1 MPYDYGACDL
11 VGNPDDLG
19 PSYVLYQPPPGGY
32 FCAHNIDVMGT
43 KIKSEILSLDII
55 VNGNKARKEMLDLK
69 ETIESG
75 KKKADELN
83 TALKGEKK
91 GSDKYKAI
99 KKDLDETNASV
110 TAAEKKFASLEK
122 QIPLT
127 GKTIAELRR
136 DISIT
141 RDALAKAVPGTEN
154 WKQLNAQLQEQ
165 RTRLRQLT
173 TQAEATD
180 RSMCGLVKTVRDYSL
195 AIQGTVAVLSKGY
208 QYVEQA
214 SEAYEE
220 YDEAVSDAM
229 KTTNLAKEEVIS
241 ISDELA
247 KMDTR
252 TAQNDLLGLV
262 RVGGKLG
269 ISGRE
274 DLLGFARAADQ
285 INVALG
291 EDLGDNVEEV
301 LGSVGKLV
309 DIFQLKEEFG
319 MEQAMLKIG
328 SAINSLGMA
337 STANEGYIVNFSS
350 QLAGIAPNVNIA
362 TSDILGMAAVMDK
375 YNQRA
380 ETASTVIQQVIQ
392 KMYSDTET
400 FARIAGKSL
409 GEFND
414 MLSVDTNAAFLS
426 VLEGMNRYQGGLAEI
441 ANNLDDMNLR
451 GSRASGIL
459 GTLVANLDEVKRQQ
473 EIAAQSFEEGSSV
486 TVEALTKN
494 TNAAA
499 LEEKALKARTAE
511 TVKLGKE
518 LQPLKIAAI
527 DSSTALLKLVGLLIE
542 YRAALA
548 ALVVGLTLAAKWENL
563 YNGFIKL
570 KIAYQTAAT
579 ATIRE
584 GIIAAKSATA
594 ATNLLSAAKHLL
606 CGNIK
611 VATVHMRAFNAAL
624 KANPIGVAITIV
636 TALATAFFALKN
648 RTKEQKE
655 AQEQLT
661 VAQKQLTEAQKRTNE
676 SMAKAK
682 TKIDEETRALDELKT
697 ALKNTKQDSKERAGL
712 IKEINERYG
721 EYLPNLISEKDSL
734 NDIFEALES
743 VNDEYERKI
752 YLEAMDQDL
761 TSITEDVLTR
771 TKTAIDELVKIWNSN
786 GLEMSAET
794 LAALTDAVTEYK
806 AALESGTDATSA
818 YNKVM
823 EIVGTAGSQKAAAVR
838 QAGRESAERS
848 YQAHISAAE
857 KYDTGVYYGSAD
869 DIYRAAD
876 VEEFANKAAAD
887 MRTAGEA
894 AMNAYQEGLQG
905 SIDDRNFIQA
915 LYTSL
920 IPNTPVTGGTSG
932 GNGGEDK
939 DWSLAKDEDHQKAVL
954 DLKQKYL
961 NKEIKTKEELD
972 KKILEQEIA
981 TLKKRIA
988 LNVDTGEDLINLKND
1003 LADKE
1008 MQLQE
1013 SATRKKD
1020 LWSLAKDEDHQK
1032 AVFDLKQKYLDKEIE
1047 TKEELDKKILEQEI
1061 ATLKKRI
1068 ALNVDTGEDLV
1079 KLQNELADK
1088 QQRFQGQSSKNVLQI
1103 INKALDEEE
1112 QTYLRARANKEDAQ
1126 AAELRA
1132 FTGSAKEIRQMRR
1145 RHAKELAEIDLEHLK
1160 QLGEQLRKLLRNDVN
1175 AFMDLDLAGKVLSDA
1190 EYNALRQ
1197 KLQEVIKLMNQA
1209 AAGKP
1214 VGGGQ
1219 QPADDGSSGDEVHNL
1234 KTGMGGEL
1242 FGVSQEQ
1249 WNQFFQNLE
1258 QGKFG
1263 AEGLGIAMQ
1272 AIGSMAQKGMEI
1284 AYMAIDRV
1292 NAKEKADLKQY
1303 EKNNETK
1310 KKSLEN
1316 RLNSGLITEAQY
1328 NAEVEQLDKEYD
1340 DFAEELALKQA
1351 KREKAMNLTQ
1361 AIINTALGVTT
1372 TLAQWG
1378 VPWGLIPAGIMAAMG
1393 AAEIALIAS
1402 TPVTTGAEEGGA
1414 IFTQRSQDGKVFKA
1428 RLSPDSRGF
1437 VSSPTVLVGEN
1448 GTEYVI
1454 PDEGV
1459 NNPTLR
1465 PFLYTLET
1473 ARRNGTLRSIDFSS
1487 VYPAPI
1493 QGRAGGGAI
1502 GSDSMPSYAPYG
1514 AATITTDPQLVALL
1528 TEILNKLD
1536 NPVPAIVQ
1544 MLGDK
1549 GLIKQLEK
1557 YYKNKKNGNING

>member
-1 MPYDYGACDL
+1 
-11 VGNPDDLG
+11 
-19 PSYVLYQPPPGGY
+19 
-32 FCAHNIDVMGT
+32 MG
-43 KIKSEILSLDII
+43 KIKSEILNLDVV

-69 ETIESG
+69 ETIEKETAGIRRMNEALSKMAKAG
-75 KKKADELN
+75 QYGSTRYRMLKK
-83 TALKGEKK
+83 T
-91 GSDKYKAI
+91 
-99 KKDLDETNASV
+99 LDDTS
-110 TAAEKKFASLEK
+110 ASLEANK
-122 QIPLT
+122 KRFKELEKAIPLT
-127 GKTIAELRR
+127 EMTFAELRKE
-136 DISIT
+136 ISIT
-141 RDALAKAVPGTEN
+141 RKQLDNAVPGTEN
-154 WKQLNAQLQEQ
+154 WKMLNQRLQEARTRMAQLQ
-165 RTRLRQLT
+165 
-173 TQAEATD
+173 TQSRATD
-180 RSMCGLVKTVRDYSL
+180 KTMCGIVKTVRDYSL
-195 AIQGTVAVLSKGY
+195 ALQGTISVLSKGY

-214 SEAYEE
+214 SDAYED

-274 DLLGFARAADQ
+274 DLIGFARAADQ

-414 MLSVDTNAAFLS
+414 MLAVDTNAAFLS

-473 EIAAQSFEEGSSV
+473 EIAAQSFEDGSSV

-548 ALVVGLTLAAKWENL
+548 TLVIGLTIAVKWKTTYAKITATLTALRKADTIAIKEGIVAAK
-563 YNGFIKL
+563 
-570 KIAYQTAAT
+570 AAT
-579 ATIRE
+579 A
-584 GIIAAKSATA
+584 AS
-594 ATNLLSAAKHLL
+594 NLLSAAKYALV
-606 CGNIK
+606 GNLK
-611 VATVHMRAFNAAL
+611 LATVHMRAFNAAL
-624 KANPIGVAITIV
+624 KANPIGVVITIV
-636 TALATAFFALKN
+636 TALATAFFALRK

-655 AQEQLT
+655 AQE
-661 VAQKQLTEAQKRTNE
+661 QLTEAQKRTNE

-682 TKIDEETRALDELKT
+682 TKIDEETRALDKLKT
-697 ALKNTKQDSKERAGL
+697 ALKNTKQGSKERAGL
-712 IKEINERYG
+712 IKEINEKYG

-734 NDIFEALES
+734 NDIFEALKN
-743 VNDEYERKI
+743 VNDEFERKI

-761 TSITEDVLTR
+761 TSITEDVLAK
-771 TKTAIDELVKIWNSN
+771 TKTTIDELVKIWNSN

-806 AALESGTDATSA
+806 AALESGADATAA

-823 EIVGTAGSQKAAAVR
+823 GIVNSAGSQKASAVR

-848 YQAHISAAE
+848 YQTHLKTSE
-857 KYDTGVYYGSAD
+857 EYDLEPTWQSAD
-869 DIYRAAD
+869 EIYEVAD
-876 VEEFANKAAAD
+876 VEAFANRAAAD
-887 MRTAGEA
+887 MRAAGEE
-894 AMNAYQEGLQG
+894 AMNAYREGLQG

-920 IPNTPVTGGTSG
+920 IPNTPITGGTSV
-932 GNGGEDK
+932 GNGGGGGGGNDGDDK
-939 DWSLAKDEDHQKAVL
+939 KSWSLSSDEAHQKALL
-954 DLKQKYL
+954 DLKTKYL
-961 NKEIKTKEELD
+961 NKEIKTKEDYDKQVLELEI
-972 KKILEQEIA
+972 KTLE
-981 TLKKRIA
+981 TRIA
-988 LNVDTGEDLINLKND
+988 LNVDSAEDLLDLQND
-1003 LADKE
+1003 LADKRIR
-1008 MQLQE
+1008 LQE
-1013 SATRKKD
+1013 LSTKKETTTATT
-1020 LWSLAKDEDHQK
+1020 AQK
-1032 AVFDLKQKYLDKEIE
+1032 TRLQLIEAHLK
-1047 TKEELDKKILEQEI
+1047 KEEEEYLAARYRKEEI
-1061 ATLKKRI
+1061 QR
-1068 ALNVDTGEDLV
+1068 G
-1079 KLQNELADK
+1079 ELAS
-1088 QQRFQGQSSKNVLQI
+1088 FN
-1103 INKALDEEE
+1103 
-1112 QTYLRARANKEDAQ
+1112 
-1126 AAELRA
+1126 
-1132 FTGSAKEIRQMRR
+1132 GSAKELRQMRR
-1145 RHAKELAEIDLEHLK
+1145 RHAQELAQIDLEHLQK
-1160 QLGEQLRKLLRNDVN
+1160 TSELLQQLVNNDIK
-1175 AFMDLDLAGKVLSDA
+1175 AFKELDLGTQILSDA
-1190 EYNALRQ
+1190 EYVALQ
-1197 KLQEVIKLMNQA
+1197 KKLKEIIRLMNQA
-1209 AAGKP
+1209 AQGKP
-1214 VGGGQ
+1214 TGGQ
-1219 QPADDGSSGDEVHNL
+1219 GSGATPEATEVHSL
-1234 KTGMGGEL
+1234 KTGMGGGDL
-1242 FGVSQEQ
+1242 FGVSQDQ

-1263 AEGLGIAMQ
+1263 AEGLGTAMQ
-1272 AIGSMAQKGMEI
+1272 AIGGIAQKAMDI

-1303 EKNNETK
+1303 EKDNEKK
-1310 KKSLEN
+1310 KKSLEK
-1316 RLNSGLITEAQY
+1316 RLNAGLISEAQY
-1328 NAEVEQLDKEYD
+1328 NEEVEAMDKEYD
-1340 DFAEELALKQA
+1340 AFAEEMAIKQA
-1351 KREKAMNLTQ
+1351 EREKAMNLTQ
-1361 AIINTALGVTT
+1361 AIINTALGVTM

-1402 TPVTTGAEEGGA
+1402 TPITTGAEEGGE
-1414 IFTQRSQDGKVFKA
+1414 IFTKRAQDGKTFKA

-1437 VSSPTVLVGEN
+1437 ISSPTVIVGEN

-1473 ARRNGTLRSIDFSS
+1473 ARRNGTLRNIDFSS
-1487 VYPAPI
+1487 MYPAPMA
-1493 QGRAGGGAI
+1493 GRAAGGYVSSPSALPA
-1502 GSDSMPSYAPYG
+1502 GSAGMISVQ
-1514 AATITTDPQLVALL
+1514 DPQLMAILR
-1528 TEILNKLD
+1528 EINEKLD
-1536 NPVPAIVQ
+1536 NPVPAIVS
-1544 MLGDK
+1544 MLGPK
-1549 GLIKQLEK
+1549 GFIEQLKK
-1557 YYKNKKNGNING
+1557 YNQNQRNSKLNG

>member
-1 MPYDYGACDL
+1 
-11 VGNPDDLG
+11 
-19 PSYVLYQPPPGGY
+19 
-32 FCAHNIDVMGT
+32 
-43 KIKSEILSLDII
+43 
-55 VNGNKARKEMLDLK
+55 MLDLK
-69 ETIESG
+69 ETIEKETAGIRRMNEALSKMAKAGQSG
-75 KKKADELN
+75 STRYRMLKK
-83 TALKGEKK
+83 T
-91 GSDKYKAI
+91 
-99 KKDLDETNASV
+99 LDDTS
-110 TAAEKKFASLEK
+110 ASLEANK
-122 QIPLT
+122 KRFKELEKAIPLT
-127 GKTIAELRR
+127 EMTFAELRKE
-136 DISIT
+136 ISIT
-141 RDALAKAVPGTEN
+141 RKQLDNAVPGTEN
-154 WKQLNAQLQEQ
+154 WKMLNQRLQEARTRMAQLQ
-165 RTRLRQLT
+165 
-173 TQAEATD
+173 TQSRATD
-180 RSMCGLVKTVRDYSL
+180 KTMCGIVKTVRDYSL
-195 AIQGTVAVLSKGY
+195 ALQGTIAALSKGY

-214 SEAYEE
+214 SDAYED

-274 DLLGFARAADQ
+274 DLIGFARAADQ

-414 MLSVDTNAAFLS
+414 MLAVDTNAAFLS

-473 EIAAQSFEEGSSV
+473 EIAAQSFEDGSSV

-494 TNAAA
+494 TTAAA

-527 DSSTALLKLVGLLIE
+527 NSSTALLKLVGLLIE

-548 ALVVGLTLAAKWENL
+548 TLVVGLTIAVKWKTTYAKITATLTALRKADTIAIKEGIVAAK
-563 YNGFIKL
+563 
-570 KIAYQTAAT
+570 AAT
-579 ATIRE
+579 A
-584 GIIAAKSATA
+584 AS
-594 ATNLLSAAKHLL
+594 NLLSAAKYALV
-606 CGNIK
+606 GNLK
-611 VATVHMRAFNAAL
+611 LATVHMRAFNAAL

-636 TALATAFFALKN
+636 TALATAFFALRK

-655 AQEQLT
+655 AQE
-661 VAQKQLTEAQKRTNE
+661 QLTEAQKRTNE

-682 TKIDEETRALDELKT
+682 TKIDEETRALDKLKT
-697 ALKNTKQDSKERAGL
+697 ALKNTKEGSKERAGL

-721 EYLPNLISEKDSL
+721 EYLPNLVSEKDSL
-734 NDIFEALES
+734 NDIFEALKS
-743 VNDEYERKI
+743 VNDEFERKT

-761 TSITEDVLTR
+761 TSITEDVLAK
-771 TKTAIDELVKIWNSN
+771 TKTTIDELVKIWNSN

-806 AALESGTDATSA
+806 AALESGADATAA

-823 EIVGTAGSQKAAAVR
+823 GIVGTAGSQKAAAVR
-838 QAGRESAERS
+838 QAGREAAERS

-857 KYDTGVYYGSAD
+857 EYDTGIYYNSAD

-876 VEEFANKAAAD
+876 VEGFANRAATD
-887 MRTAGEA
+887 MRAAGEA

-920 IPNTPVTGGTSG
+920 IPNTPITGDTSG
-932 GNGGEDK
+932 GNGGDGDDK
-939 DWSLAKDEDHQKAVL
+939 KSWSLSSDEAHQKALL
-954 DLKQKYL
+954 DLKTKYL
-961 NKEIKTKEELD
+961 NGEIATKEEFD
-972 KKILEQEIA
+972 KKVLKLEIA
-981 TLKKRIA
+981 TLNARIA
-988 LNVDTGEDLINLKND
+988 LNKDSEEDLLDMKND

-1008 MQLQE
+1008 IRLREM
-1013 SATRKKD
+1013 AAKKD
-1020 LWSLAKDEDHQK
+1020 AKKTASAET
-1032 AVFDLKQKYLDKEIE
+1032 AKQK
-1047 TKEELDKKILEQEI
+1047 T
-1061 ATLKKRI
+1061 T
-1068 ALNVDTGEDLV
+1068 
-1079 KLQNELADK
+1079 
-1088 QQRFQGQSSKNVLQI
+1088 LQI
-1103 INKALDEEE
+1103 IQAALDEEE
-1112 QTYLRARANKEDAQ
+1112 QTYQRARYMKQDQQ
-1126 AAELRA
+1126 AAELRD
-1132 FTGSAKEIRQMRR
+1132 FTGSAKGLRQMRR
-1145 RHAKELAEIDLEHLK
+1145 RHAQELAKIDLKHLTKLQK
-1160 QLGEQLRKLLRNDVN
+1160 QLQKILDNDVN
-1175 AFMDLDLAGKVLSDA
+1175 AFKDLNLAGEILSDA
-1190 EYNALRQ
+1190 EHNALKKR
-1197 KLQEVIKLMNQA
+1197 LNEIIRLMNQA

-1214 VGGGQ
+1214 VGEGQ
-1219 QPADDGSSGDEVHNL
+1219 QPAAGGSSGGEVHDL
-1234 KTGMGGEL
+1234 KTGMGGGDL
-1242 FGVSQEQ
+1242 FGVSQDQ

-1263 AEGLGIAMQ
+1263 AEGLGTAIQ
-1272 AIGSMAQKGMEI
+1272 AIGGMAQKAMDI

-1303 EKNNETK
+1303 EKDNEKK
-1310 KKSLEN
+1310 KKSLEK
-1316 RLNSGLITEAQY
+1316 RLNAGLISEAQY
-1328 NAEVEQLDKEYD
+1328 NEEVEAMDKEYEA
-1340 DFAEELALKQA
+1340 FAEELAVKQA

-1361 AIINTALGVTT
+1361 AIINTALGVTM

-1402 TPVTTGAEEGGA
+1402 TPITTGAEEGGE
-1414 IFTQRSQDGKVFKA
+1414 IFTKRAQDGKTFKA

-1437 VSSPTVLVGEN
+1437 ISSPTVIVGEN

-1473 ARRNGTLRSIDFSS
+1473 ARRNGTLRNIDFSS
-1487 VYPAPI
+1487 MYPAPMA
-1493 QGRAGGGAI
+1493 GRAAGGYVSSPSALPA
-1502 GSDSMPSYAPYG
+1502 GSAGMISVQ
-1514 AATITTDPQLVALL
+1514 DPQLMAILR
-1528 TEILNKLD
+1528 EINEKLD
-1536 NPVPAIVQ
+1536 NPVPAIVS
-1544 MLGDK
+1544 MLGPK
-1549 GLIKQLEK
+1549 GFIEQLKK
-1557 YYKNKKNGNING
+1557 YNQNQRNSKLNG

>member
-1 MPYDYGACDL
+1 
-11 VGNPDDLG
+11 
-19 PSYVLYQPPPGGY
+19 
-32 FCAHNIDVMGT
+32 MG
-43 KIKSEILSLDII
+43 KIKSEILNLDII

-69 ETIESG
+69 ETIEAG

-83 TALKGEKK
+83 AALKGEKK
-91 GSDKYKAI
+91 GSDKYKEI
-99 KKDLDETNASV
+99 KKALDETNASV
-110 TAAEKKFASLEK
+110 TAAEKKFAELEK

-154 WKQLNAQLQEQ
+154 WKRLNAQLQEQ

-195 AIQGTVAVLSKGY
+195 ALQGTIAALSKGY
-208 QYVEQA
+208 QYIEQA

-229 KTTNLAKEEVIS
+229 KTTNLTKEEIIS

-309 DIFQLKEEFG
+309 DIFQLKEDYG

-414 MLSVDTNAAFLS
+414 MLAVDTNAAFLS

-473 EIAAQSFEEGSSV
+473 EIAAQSFEDGSSV

-527 DSSTALLKLVGLLIE
+527 NSSTALLKLVGLLIE

-548 ALVVGLTLAAKWENL
+548 TLVAGLTIAVKWKTTYAKITATLTALRKADTIAIKEGIVAAK
-563 YNGFIKL
+563 
-570 KIAYQTAAT
+570 AAT
-579 ATIRE
+579 A
-584 GIIAAKSATA
+584 AS
-594 ATNLLSAAKHLL
+594 NLLSAAKYALV
-606 CGNIK
+606 GNLK
-611 VATVHMRAFNAAL
+611 LATVHMRAFNAAL

-636 TALATAFFALKN
+636 TALATAFFALRK

-661 VAQKQLTEAQKRTNE
+661 EAQKRTNE
-676 SMAKAK
+676 SMTKAK
-682 TKIDEETRALDELKT
+682 TKIDEETRALDKLKT
-697 ALKNTKQDSKERAGL
+697 ALKNTKQGSKERAGL

-721 EYLPNLISEKDSL
+721 EYLPNLVSEKDSL
-734 NDIFEALES
+734 NDIFEALKS
-743 VNDEYERKI
+743 VNDEFERKI

-761 TSITEDVLTR
+761 TSITEDVLAK
-771 TKTAIDELVKIWNSN
+771 TKTTIDELVKIWNNN

-806 AALESGTDATSA
+806 AALESGADATAA

-823 EIVGTAGSQKAAAVR
+823 GIVNTAGSQKAAAIR
-838 QAGRESAERS
+838 QAGREAAERN
-848 YQAHISAAE
+848 YQAQG
-857 KYDTGVYYGSAD
+857 KVDYDVPGYDPDDYSGANATWQSAD
-869 DIYRAAD
+869 DIYRAANF
-876 VEEFANKAAAD
+876 EGFANKAATD

-920 IPNTPVTGGTSG
+920 IPNTPITGGTSG
-932 GNGGEDK
+932 GNGGGDK
-939 DWSLAKDEDHQKAVL
+939 DWSLSKDEEHQKAVL
-954 DLKQKYL
+954 DLKKKFL
-961 NKEIKTKEELD
+961 SKEIKTKEELD
-972 KKILEQEIA
+972 KKILEQEIT

-988 LNVDTGEDLINLKND
+988 LNVDTGEDMIKLQNE

-1008 MQLQE
+1008 MQLLE
-1013 SATRKKD
+1013 STSKKKD
-1020 LWSLAKDEDHQK
+1020 SWSLSKDEEHQK
-1032 AVFDLKQKYLDKEIE
+1032 AVLDLKKKFLSKEIK

-1061 ATLKKRI
+1061 TTLKKRI
-1068 ALNVDTGEDLV
+1068 ALNVDTEEDMI
-1079 KLQNELADK
+1079 KLQNELADR
-1088 QQRFQGQSSKNVLQI
+1088 QQRLQSQSSKNVLQI

-1132 FTGSAKEIRQMRR
+1132 FTGSAKKLRQMKR

-1160 QLGEQLRKLLRNDVN
+1160 EVEAQLRKLLSNDIN
-1175 AFMDLDLAGKVLSDA
+1175 AFKDINIAGEILSDA

-1197 KLQEVIKLMNQA
+1197 RLQEIIKLMNQA

-1219 QPADDGSSGDEVHNL
+1219 QPASGGSSAASSGGDVHSL
-1234 KTGMGGEL
+1234 KTGMGGGDL
-1242 FGVSQEQ
+1242 FGVSQDQ

-1263 AEGLGIAMQ
+1263 AEGLGTAMQ
-1272 AIGSMAQKGMEI
+1272 AIGGMAQKAMDI

-1303 EKNNETK
+1303 EKDNEEK
-1310 KKSLEN
+1310 KKSLEK
-1316 RLNSGLITEAQY
+1316 RLNAGLISEAQY
-1328 NAEVEQLDKEYD
+1328 NEEVEAMDKEYEA
-1340 DFAEELALKQA
+1340 FAEELAVKQA

-1361 AIINTALGVTT
+1361 AIINTALGVTM

-1402 TPVTTGAEEGGA
+1402 TPITTGAEEGGE
-1414 IFTQRSQDGKVFKA
+1414 IFTKRKQDGKTFKA

-1437 VSSPTVLVGEN
+1437 ISSPTVLVGEN

-1473 ARRNGTLRSIDFSS
+1473 ARRNGTLRNIDFSS
-1487 VYPAPI
+1487 VYPAPMP
-1493 QGRAGGGAI
+1493 GRAGGGPI
-1502 GSDSMPSYAPYG
+1502 GSDPLPGYAPSGSISY
-1514 AATITTDPQLVALL
+1514 TTDPQLVALL
-1528 TEILNKLD
+1528 TEIRNKLD
-1536 NPVPAIVQ
+1536 DPVPAIVS
-1544 MLGDK
+1544 MLGPK
-1549 GLIKQLEK
+1549 GFIEQMKRYEQNQ
-1557 YYKNKKNGNING
+1557 KNKKLNG

>member
-1 MPYDYGACDL
+1 
-11 VGNPDDLG
+11 
-19 PSYVLYQPPPGGY
+19 
-32 FCAHNIDVMGT
+32 MG
-43 KIKSEILSLDII
+43 KIKSEILNLDVV

-69 ETIESG
+69 ETIEKETAGIRRMNEALSKMAKAG
-75 KKKADELN
+75 QYGSTRYRMLKK
-83 TALKGEKK
+83 T
-91 GSDKYKAI
+91 
-99 KKDLDETNASV
+99 LDDTS
-110 TAAEKKFASLEK
+110 ASLEANK
-122 QIPLT
+122 KRFKELEKAIPLT
-127 GKTIAELRR
+127 EMTFAELRKE
-136 DISIT
+136 ISIT
-141 RDALAKAVPGTEN
+141 RKQLDNAVPGTEN
-154 WKQLNAQLQEQ
+154 WKMLNQRLQEARTRMAQLQ
-165 RTRLRQLT
+165 
-173 TQAEATD
+173 TQSRATD
-180 RSMCGLVKTVRDYSL
+180 KTMCGIVKTVRDYSL
-195 AIQGTVAVLSKGY
+195 ALQGTISVLSKGY

-214 SEAYEE
+214 SDAYED

-274 DLLGFARAADQ
+274 DLIGFARAADQ

-414 MLSVDTNAAFLS
+414 MLAVDTNAAFLS

-473 EIAAQSFEEGSSV
+473 EIAAQSFEDGSSV

-494 TNAAA
+494 TTAAA

-548 ALVVGLTLAAKWENL
+548 TLVVGLTIAVKWKTTYTKITATLTALRKADTIAIKEGIVAAK
-563 YNGFIKL
+563 
-570 KIAYQTAAT
+570 AAT
-579 ATIRE
+579 A
-584 GIIAAKSATA
+584 AS
-594 ATNLLSAAKHLL
+594 NLLSAAKYALV
-606 CGNIK
+606 GNLK
-611 VATVHMRAFNAAL
+611 LATVHMRAFNAAL
-624 KANPIGVAITIV
+624 KANPISVVITIV
-636 TALATAFFALKN
+636 TALATAFFALRK

-655 AQEQLT
+655 AQE
-661 VAQKQLTEAQKRTNE
+661 QLTEAQKRTNE

-682 TKIDEETRALDELKT
+682 TKIDEETRALDKLKT
-697 ALKNTKQDSKERAGL
+697 ALKNTKEGSKERAGL

-721 EYLPNLISEKDSL
+721 EYLPNLVSEKDSL
-734 NDIFEALES
+734 NDIFEALKS
-743 VNDEYERKI
+743 VNDEFERKI

-761 TSITEDVLTR
+761 TSITEDVLAK
-771 TKTAIDELVKIWNSN
+771 TKTTIDELVKIWNSN

-806 AALESGTDATSA
+806 AALESGADATAA

-823 EIVGTAGSQKAAAVR
+823 GIVGTAGSQKAAAVR
-838 QAGRESAERS
+838 QTGRETAERS
-848 YQAHISAAE
+848 YQTHLKTSE
-857 KYDTGVYYGSAD
+857 EYGLDPTWQSAD
-869 DIYRAAD
+869 EIYEASD
-876 VEEFANKAAAD
+876 VEDFANKAATD
-887 MRTAGEA
+887 MRAAGEE
-894 AMNAYQEGLQG
+894 AMNAYKEGLQG

-920 IPNTPVTGGTSG
+920 IPNTPITGGTSG
-932 GNGGEDK
+932 GNGGGGGGGNDGDDK
-939 DWSLAKDEDHQKAVL
+939 QSWSLSSDEAHQKALL
-954 DLKQKYL
+954 DLKTKYL
-961 NKEIKTKEELD
+961 NKEIATKEDYDKQVLELEI
-972 KKILEQEIA
+972 KTLE
-981 TLKKRIA
+981 TRIA
-988 LNVDTGEDLINLKND
+988 LNVDSAEDLLDLQND
-1003 LADKE
+1003 LADKRIR
-1008 MQLQE
+1008 LQE
-1013 SATRKKD
+1013 LSTKKETTTATT
-1020 LWSLAKDEDHQK
+1020 AQK
-1032 AVFDLKQKYLDKEIE
+1032 TRLQLIEAHLK
-1047 TKEELDKKILEQEI
+1047 KEEEEYLAARYRKEEI
-1061 ATLKKRI
+1061 QR
-1068 ALNVDTGEDLV
+1068 G
-1079 KLQNELADK
+1079 ELAS
-1088 QQRFQGQSSKNVLQI
+1088 FN
-1103 INKALDEEE
+1103 
-1112 QTYLRARANKEDAQ
+1112 
-1126 AAELRA
+1126 
-1132 FTGSAKEIRQMRR
+1132 GSAKELRQMRR
-1145 RHAKELAEIDLEHLK
+1145 GHAQELAQIDLEHLQK
-1160 QLGEQLRKLLRNDVN
+1160 TSALLQQLVNNDIK
-1175 AFMDLDLAGKVLSDA
+1175 AFKDLDLGTQILSDA
-1190 EYNALRQ
+1190 EYVALQ
-1197 KLQEVIKLMNQA
+1197 KKLKEIIKLMNQA
-1209 AAGKP
+1209 AQGKP
-1214 VGGGQ
+1214 TGGQ
-1219 QPADDGSSGDEVHNL
+1219 GSGATPEATEVHSL
-1234 KTGMGGEL
+1234 KTGMGGGDL
-1242 FGVSQEQ
+1242 FGVSQDQ

-1263 AEGLGIAMQ
+1263 AEGLGTAMQ
-1272 AIGSMAQKGMEI
+1272 AIGGMAQKAMDI

-1303 EKNNETK
+1303 EKDNEKK
-1310 KKSLEN
+1310 KKSLEK
-1316 RLNSGLITEAQY
+1316 RLNAGLISEAQY
-1328 NAEVEQLDKEYD
+1328 NEEVEAMDKEYD
-1340 DFAEELALKQA
+1340 AFAEEMAIKQA
-1351 KREKAMNLTQ
+1351 EREKAMNLTQ
-1361 AIINTALGVTT
+1361 AIINTALGVTM

-1402 TPVTTGAEEGGA
+1402 TPITTGAEEGGE
-1414 IFTQRSQDGKVFKA
+1414 IFTKRAQDGKTFKA

-1437 VSSPTVLVGEN
+1437 ISSPTVIVGEN

-1487 VYPAPI
+1487 VYPAPMP
-1493 QGRAGGGAI
+1493 GRAGGGPI
-1502 GSDSMPSYAPYG
+1502 GSYPMSGNTPSGSTSY
-1514 AATITTDPQLVALL
+1514 TTDPQLVALL
-1528 TEILNKLD
+1528 IDIRNKLD
-1536 NPVPAIVQ
+1536 DPVPAIVT
-1544 MLGDK
+1544 MLGPK
-1549 GLIKQLEK
+1549 GFIEQMKK
-1557 YYKNKKNGNING
+1557 YEQNQKNKKLNG

>member
-1 MPYDYGACDL
+1 
-11 VGNPDDLG
+11 
-19 PSYVLYQPPPGGY
+19 
-32 FCAHNIDVMGT
+32 MG
-43 KIKSEILSLDII
+43 KIKSEILNLDVV

-69 ETIESG
+69 ETIEKETAGIRRMNEALSKMAKAG
-75 KKKADELN
+75 QYGSTRYMMLKK
-83 TALKGEKK
+83 T
-91 GSDKYKAI
+91 
-99 KKDLDETNASV
+99 LDDTS
-110 TAAEKKFASLEK
+110 ASLEANK
-122 QIPLT
+122 KRFKELEKAIPLT
-127 GKTIAELRR
+127 EMTFAELRKE
-136 DISIT
+136 ISIT
-141 RDALAKAVPGTEN
+141 RKQLDNAVPGTEN
-154 WKQLNAQLQEQ
+154 WKMLNQRLQEARTRMAQLQ
-165 RTRLRQLT
+165 
-173 TQAEATD
+173 TQSRATD
-180 RSMCGLVKTVRDYSL
+180 KTMCGIVKTVRDYSL
-195 AIQGTVAVLSKGY
+195 ALQGTIAVLSKGY

-214 SEAYEE
+214 SDAYED

-274 DLLGFARAADQ
+274 DLIGFARAADQ

-414 MLSVDTNAAFLS
+414 MLAVDTNAAFLS

-473 EIAAQSFEEGSSV
+473 EIAAQSFEDGSSV

-494 TNAAA
+494 TTAAA

-548 ALVVGLTLAAKWENL
+548 TLVIGLTIAVKWKTTYAKITATLTALRKADTIAIKEGIVAAK
-563 YNGFIKL
+563 
-570 KIAYQTAAT
+570 AAT
-579 ATIRE
+579 A
-584 GIIAAKSATA
+584 AS
-594 ATNLLSAAKHLL
+594 NLLSAAKYALV
-606 CGNIK
+606 GNLK
-611 VATVHMRAFNAAL
+611 MATVHMRAFNAAL
-624 KANPIGVAITIV
+624 KANPIGVVITIV
-636 TALATAFFALKN
+636 TALATAFFALRK

-655 AQEQLT
+655 AQE
-661 VAQKQLTEAQKRTNE
+661 QLTEAQKRTNE

-682 TKIDEETRALDELKT
+682 TKIDEETRALDKLKT
-697 ALKNTKQDSKERAGL
+697 ALKNTKEGSKERAGL
-712 IKEINERYG
+712 IKEINEKYG

-734 NDIFEALES
+734 NDIFEALKN
-743 VNDEYERKI
+743 VNDEFERKI

-761 TSITEDVLTR
+761 TSITEDVLAK
-771 TKTAIDELVKIWNSN
+771 TKTTIDELVKIWNSN

-806 AALESGTDATSA
+806 AALESGADATAA

-823 EIVGTAGSQKAAAVR
+823 GIVNSAGSQKASAVR

-848 YQAHISAAE
+848 YQTHLKTSE
-857 KYDTGVYYGSAD
+857 EHDLEPTWQSAD
-869 DIYRAAD
+869 EIYEAAD
-876 VEEFANKAAAD
+876 VEDFANKAATD
-887 MRTAGEA
+887 MRAAGEE
-894 AMNAYQEGLQG
+894 AMNAYKEGLQG

-920 IPNTPVTGGTSG
+920 IPNTPITGGTSG
-932 GNGGEDK
+932 GNGGGGGGGNDGDDQK
-939 DWSLAKDEDHQKAVL
+939 SWSLSSDEAHQKALL
-954 DLKQKYL
+954 DLKTKYL
-961 NKEIKTKEELD
+961 NKEIKTKEDYDKQVLELEI
-972 KKILEQEIA
+972 KTLE
-981 TLKKRIA
+981 TRIA
-988 LNVDTGEDLINLKND
+988 LNVDSAEDLLDLQND
-1003 LADKE
+1003 LADKRIR
-1008 MQLQE
+1008 LQE
-1013 SATRKKD
+1013 LSTKKETTTATT
-1020 LWSLAKDEDHQK
+1020 AQK
-1032 AVFDLKQKYLDKEIE
+1032 
-1047 TKEELDKKILEQEI
+1047 T
-1061 ATLKKRI
+1061 R
-1068 ALNVDTGEDLV
+1068 
-1079 KLQNELADK
+1079 
-1088 QQRFQGQSSKNVLQI
+1088 LQI
-1103 INKALDEEE
+1103 IEAHLKKEEDEYLAARYRKEE
-1112 QTYLRARANKEDAQ
+1112 IQRG
-1126 AAELRA
+1126 ELA
-1132 FTGSAKEIRQMRR
+1132 SFNGSAKELRQMRR
-1145 RHAKELAEIDLEHLK
+1145 RHAQELAQIDLEHLQK
-1160 QLGEQLRKLLRNDVN
+1160 TSVLLQQLVNNDIK
-1175 AFMDLDLAGKVLSDA
+1175 AFKELDLGTQILSDA
-1190 EYNALRQ
+1190 EYVALQ
-1197 KLQEVIKLMNQA
+1197 KKLKEIIRLMNQA
-1209 AAGKP
+1209 AQGKP
-1214 VGGGQ
+1214 TGGQ
-1219 QPADDGSSGDEVHNL
+1219 GSGATPEATEVHSL
-1234 KTGMGGEL
+1234 TTGMGGGDL
-1242 FGVSQEQ
+1242 FGVSQDQ

-1263 AEGLGIAMQ
+1263 AEGLGTAMQ
-1272 AIGSMAQKGMEI
+1272 AIGGMAQKAMDI

-1303 EKNNETK
+1303 EKDNEKK
-1310 KKSLEN
+1310 KKSLEK
-1316 RLNSGLITEAQY
+1316 RLNAGLISEAQY
-1328 NAEVEQLDKEYD
+1328 NEEVEAMDKEYD
-1340 DFAEELALKQA
+1340 AFAEEMAIKQA
-1351 KREKAMNLTQ
+1351 EREKAMNLTQ
-1361 AIINTALGVTT
+1361 AIINTALGVTM

-1402 TPVTTGAEEGGA
+1402 TPITTGAEEGGE
-1414 IFTQRSQDGKVFKA
+1414 IFTKRKQDGKTFKA

-1437 VSSPTVLVGEN
+1437 ISSPTVLVGEN

-1473 ARRNGTLRSIDFSS
+1473 ARRNGTLRNIDFSA
-1487 VYPAPI
+1487 VYPAPMP
-1493 QGRAGGGAI
+1493 GRAGGGPI
-1502 GSDSMPSYAPYG
+1502 GSDPLPGYAPSGSISY
-1514 AATITTDPQLVALL
+1514 TTDPQLVALL
-1528 TEILNKLD
+1528 IEIRNKLD
-1536 NPVPAIVQ
+1536 DPVPAIVS
-1544 MLGDK
+1544 MLGPK
-1549 GLIKQLEK
+1549 GFIEQIKK
-1557 YYKNKKNGNING
+1557 YEQNQKNKKLNG

>member
-1 MPYDYGACDL
+1 
-11 VGNPDDLG
+11 
-19 PSYVLYQPPPGGY
+19 
-32 FCAHNIDVMGT
+32 MG
-43 KIKSEILSLDII
+43 KIKSEILNLDVV

-69 ETIESG
+69 ETIEKETAGIRRMNEALSKMAKAG
-75 KKKADELN
+75 QYGSTRYRMLKK
-83 TALKGEKK
+83 T
-91 GSDKYKAI
+91 
-99 KKDLDETNASV
+99 LDDTS
-110 TAAEKKFASLEK
+110 ASLEANK
-122 QIPLT
+122 KRFKELEKAIPLT
-127 GKTIAELRR
+127 EMTFAELRKE
-136 DISIT
+136 ISIT
-141 RDALAKAVPGTEN
+141 RKQLDNAVPGTEN
-154 WKQLNAQLQEQ
+154 WKMLNQRLQEARTRMAQLQ
-165 RTRLRQLT
+165 
-173 TQAEATD
+173 TQSRATD
-180 RSMCGLVKTVRDYSL
+180 KTMCGIVKTVRDYSL
-195 AIQGTVAVLSKGY
+195 ALQGTIAVLSKGY

-214 SEAYEE
+214 SDAYED

-274 DLLGFARAADQ
+274 DLIGFARAADQ

-414 MLSVDTNAAFLS
+414 MLAVDTNAAFLS

-473 EIAAQSFEEGSSV
+473 EIAAQSFEDGSSV

-494 TNAAA
+494 TTAAA

-548 ALVVGLTLAAKWENL
+548 TLVIGLTIAVKWKTTYAKITATLTALRKADTIAIKEGIVAAK
-563 YNGFIKL
+563 
-570 KIAYQTAAT
+570 AAT
-579 ATIRE
+579 A
-584 GIIAAKSATA
+584 AS
-594 ATNLLSAAKHLL
+594 NLLSAAKYALV
-606 CGNIK
+606 GNLK
-611 VATVHMRAFNAAL
+611 MATVHMRAFNAAL
-624 KANPIGVAITIV
+624 KANPIGVVITIV
-636 TALATAFFALKN
+636 TALATAFFALRK

-655 AQEQLT
+655 AQE
-661 VAQKQLTEAQKRTNE
+661 QLTEAQKRTNE

-682 TKIDEETRALDELKT
+682 TKIDEETRALDKLKT
-697 ALKNTKQDSKERAGL
+697 ALKNTKEGSKERAGL
-712 IKEINERYG
+712 IKEINEKYG

-734 NDIFEALES
+734 NDIFEALKN
-743 VNDEYERKI
+743 VNDEFERKI

-761 TSITEDVLTR
+761 TSITEDVLAK
-771 TKTAIDELVKIWNSN
+771 TKTTIDELVKIWNSN

-806 AALESGTDATSA
+806 AALESGADATAA

-823 EIVGTAGSQKAAAVR
+823 GIVNSAGSQKASAVR

-848 YQAHISAAE
+848 YQTHLKTSE
-857 KYDTGVYYGSAD
+857 EHDLEPTWQSAD
-869 DIYRAAD
+869 EIYEAAD
-876 VEEFANKAAAD
+876 VEDFANKAATD
-887 MRTAGEA
+887 MRAAGEE
-894 AMNAYQEGLQG
+894 AMNAYKEGLQG

-920 IPNTPVTGGTSG
+920 IPNTPITGGTSG
-932 GNGGEDK
+932 GNGGGGGGGNDGDDQK
-939 DWSLAKDEDHQKAVL
+939 SWSLSSDEAHQKALL
-954 DLKQKYL
+954 DLKTKYL
-961 NKEIKTKEELD
+961 NKEIKTKEDYDKQVLELEI
-972 KKILEQEIA
+972 KTLE
-981 TLKKRIA
+981 TRIA
-988 LNVDTGEDLINLKND
+988 LNVDSAEDLLDLQND
-1003 LADKE
+1003 LADKRIR
-1008 MQLQE
+1008 LQE
-1013 SATRKKD
+1013 LSTKKETTTATT
-1020 LWSLAKDEDHQK
+1020 AQK
-1032 AVFDLKQKYLDKEIE
+1032 
-1047 TKEELDKKILEQEI
+1047 T
-1061 ATLKKRI
+1061 R
-1068 ALNVDTGEDLV
+1068 
-1079 KLQNELADK
+1079 
-1088 QQRFQGQSSKNVLQI
+1088 LQI
-1103 INKALDEEE
+1103 IEAHLKKEEDEYLAARYRKEE
-1112 QTYLRARANKEDAQ
+1112 IQRG
-1126 AAELRA
+1126 ELA
-1132 FTGSAKEIRQMRR
+1132 SFNGSAKELRQMRR
-1145 RHAKELAEIDLEHLK
+1145 RHAQELAQIDLEHLQK
-1160 QLGEQLRKLLRNDVN
+1160 TSVLLQQLVNNDIK
-1175 AFMDLDLAGKVLSDA
+1175 AFKELDLGTQILSDA
-1190 EYNALRQ
+1190 EYVALQ
-1197 KLQEVIKLMNQA
+1197 KKLKEIIRLMNQA
-1209 AAGKP
+1209 AQGKP
-1214 VGGGQ
+1214 TGGQ
-1219 QPADDGSSGDEVHNL
+1219 GSGATPEATEVHSL
-1234 KTGMGGEL
+1234 TTGMGGGDL
-1242 FGVSQEQ
+1242 FGVSQDQ

-1263 AEGLGIAMQ
+1263 AEGLGTAMQ
-1272 AIGSMAQKGMEI
+1272 AIGGMAQKAMDI

-1303 EKNNETK
+1303 EKDNEKK
-1310 KKSLEN
+1310 KKSLEK
-1316 RLNSGLITEAQY
+1316 RLNAGLISEAQY
-1328 NAEVEQLDKEYD
+1328 NEEVEAMDKEYD
-1340 DFAEELALKQA
+1340 AFAEEMAIKQA
-1351 KREKAMNLTQ
+1351 EREKAMNLTQ
-1361 AIINTALGVTT
+1361 AIINTALGVTM

-1402 TPVTTGAEEGGA
+1402 TPITTGAEEGGE
-1414 IFTQRSQDGKVFKA
+1414 IFTKRKQDGKTFKA

-1437 VSSPTVLVGEN
+1437 ISSPTVLVGEN

-1473 ARRNGTLRSIDFSS
+1473 ARRNGTLRNIDFSA
-1487 VYPAPI
+1487 VYPAPMP
-1493 QGRAGGGAI
+1493 GRAGGGPI
-1502 GSDSMPSYAPYG
+1502 GSDPLPGYAPSGSISY
-1514 AATITTDPQLVALL
+1514 TTDPQLVALL
-1528 TEILNKLD
+1528 IEIRNKLD
-1536 NPVPAIVQ
+1536 DPVPAIVS
-1544 MLGDK
+1544 MLGPK
-1549 GLIKQLEK
+1549 GFIEQIKK
-1557 YYKNKKNGNING
+1557 YEQNQKNKKLNG

>member
-1 MPYDYGACDL
+1 
-11 VGNPDDLG
+11 
-19 PSYVLYQPPPGGY
+19 
-32 FCAHNIDVMGT
+32 
-43 KIKSEILSLDII
+43 
-55 VNGNKARKEMLDLK
+55 MLDLK
-69 ETIESG
+69 ETIEKETAGIRRMNEALSKMAKAG
-75 KKKADELN
+75 QYGSTRYRMLKK
-83 TALKGEKK
+83 T
-91 GSDKYKAI
+91 
-99 KKDLDETNASV
+99 LDDTS
-110 TAAEKKFASLEK
+110 ASLEANK
-122 QIPLT
+122 KRFKELEKAIPLT
-127 GKTIAELRR
+127 EMTFAELRKE
-136 DISIT
+136 ISIT
-141 RDALAKAVPGTEN
+141 RKQLDNAVPGTEN
-154 WKQLNAQLQEQ
+154 WKMLNQRLQEARTRMAQLQ
-165 RTRLRQLT
+165 
-173 TQAEATD
+173 TQSRATD
-180 RSMCGLVKTVRDYSL
+180 KTMCGIVKTVRDYSL
-195 AIQGTVAVLSKGY
+195 ALQGTISVLSKGY

-214 SEAYEE
+214 SDAYED

-274 DLLGFARAADQ
+274 DLIGFARAADQ

-319 MEQAMLKIG
+319 MEQAMLKTG

-414 MLSVDTNAAFLS
+414 MLAVDTNAAFLS

-473 EIAAQSFEEGSSV
+473 EIAAQSFEDGSSV

-494 TNAAA
+494 TTAAA

-527 DSSTALLKLVGLLIE
+527 NSSTALLKLVGLLIE

-548 ALVVGLTLAAKWENL
+548 TLVVGLTIAVKWKTTYAKITATLTALRKADTIAIKEGIVAAK
-563 YNGFIKL
+563 
-570 KIAYQTAAT
+570 AAT
-579 ATIRE
+579 A
-584 GIIAAKSATA
+584 AS
-594 ATNLLSAAKHLL
+594 NLLSAAKYALV
-606 CGNIK
+606 GNLK
-611 VATVHMRAFNAAL
+611 LATVHMRAFNAAL
-624 KANPIGVAITIV
+624 KANPISVVITIV
-636 TALATAFFALKN
+636 TALATAFFALRK

-655 AQEQLT
+655 AQE
-661 VAQKQLTEAQKRTNE
+661 QLTEAQKRTNE

-682 TKIDEETRALDELKT
+682 TKIDEETRALDKLKT
-697 ALKNTKQDSKERAGL
+697 ALKNTKEGSKERAGL

-721 EYLPNLISEKDSL
+721 EYLPNLVSEKDSL
-734 NDIFEALES
+734 NDIFEALKS
-743 VNDEYERKI
+743 VNDEFERKI

-761 TSITEDVLTR
+761 TSITEDVLAK
-771 TKTAIDELVKIWNSN
+771 TKTTIDELVKIWNSN

-806 AALESGTDATSA
+806 AALESGADATAA

-823 EIVGTAGSQKAAAVR
+823 GIVGTAGSQKAAAVR
-838 QAGRESAERS
+838 QTGRETAERS
-848 YQAHISAAE
+848 YQTHLKTSE
-857 KYDTGVYYGSAD
+857 EYGLDPTWQSAD
-869 DIYRAAD
+869 EIYEASD
-876 VEEFANKAAAD
+876 VEDFANKAATD
-887 MRTAGEA
+887 MRAAGEE
-894 AMNAYQEGLQG
+894 AMNAYKEGLQG

-920 IPNTPVTGGTSG
+920 IPNTPITGGTSG
-932 GNGGEDK
+932 GNGGGGGGGNDGDDK
-939 DWSLAKDEDHQKAVL
+939 QSWSLSSDEAHQKALL
-954 DLKQKYL
+954 DLKTKYL
-961 NKEIKTKEELD
+961 NKEIATKEDYD
-972 KKILEQEIA
+972 KKVLELEIK
-981 TLKKRIA
+981 TLETRIA
-988 LNVDTGEDLINLKND
+988 LNVDSAEDLLDLQND
-1003 LADKE
+1003 LADKRIR
-1008 MQLQE
+1008 LQE
-1013 SATRKKD
+1013 LSTKKETTTATT
-1020 LWSLAKDEDHQK
+1020 AQK
-1032 AVFDLKQKYLDKEIE
+1032 TRLQLIEAHLK
-1047 TKEELDKKILEQEI
+1047 KEEEEYLAARYRKEEI
-1061 ATLKKRI
+1061 QR
-1068 ALNVDTGEDLV
+1068 G
-1079 KLQNELADK
+1079 ELAS
-1088 QQRFQGQSSKNVLQI
+1088 FN
-1103 INKALDEEE
+1103 
-1112 QTYLRARANKEDAQ
+1112 
-1126 AAELRA
+1126 
-1132 FTGSAKEIRQMRR
+1132 GSAKELRQMRR
-1145 RHAKELAEIDLEHLK
+1145 RHAQELAQIDLEHLQK
-1160 QLGEQLRKLLRNDVN
+1160 TSALLQQLVNNDIK
-1175 AFMDLDLAGKVLSDA
+1175 AFKELDLGTRILSDA
-1190 EYNALRQ
+1190 EYVALQ
-1197 KLQEVIKLMNQA
+1197 KKLKEIIRLMNQA
-1209 AAGKP
+1209 AQGKP
-1214 VGGGQ
+1214 TGGQ
-1219 QPADDGSSGDEVHNL
+1219 GSGATPEATEVHSL
-1234 KTGMGGEL
+1234 KTGMGGGDL
-1242 FGVSQEQ
+1242 FGVSQDQ

-1263 AEGLGIAMQ
+1263 AEGLGTAMQ
-1272 AIGSMAQKGMEI
+1272 AIGGMAQKAMDI

-1303 EKNNETK
+1303 EKDNEKK
-1310 KKSLEN
+1310 KKSLEK
-1316 RLNSGLITEAQY
+1316 RLNAGLISEAQY
-1328 NAEVEQLDKEYD
+1328 NEEVEAMDKEYD
-1340 DFAEELALKQA
+1340 AFAEEMAIKQA
-1351 KREKAMNLTQ
+1351 EREKAMNLTQ
-1361 AIINTALGVTT
+1361 AIINTALGVTM

-1402 TPVTTGAEEGGA
+1402 TPITTGAEEGGE
-1414 IFTQRSQDGKVFKA
+1414 IFTKRAQDGKTFKA

-1437 VSSPTVLVGEN
+1437 ISSPTVIVGEN

-1473 ARRNGTLRSIDFSS
+1473 ARRNGTLRNIDFSS
-1487 VYPAPI
+1487 MYPAPMA
-1493 QGRAGGGAI
+1493 GRAAGGYVSSPSALPA
-1502 GSDSMPSYAPYG
+1502 GSAGMISVQ
-1514 AATITTDPQLVALL
+1514 DPQLMAILR
-1528 TEILNKLD
+1528 EINEKLD
-1536 NPVPAIVQ
+1536 NPVPAIVS
-1544 MLGDK
+1544 MLGPK
-1549 GLIKQLEK
+1549 GFIEQLKK
-1557 YYKNKKNGNING
+1557 YNQNQRNSKLNG

>member
-1 MPYDYGACDL
+1 
-11 VGNPDDLG
+11 
-19 PSYVLYQPPPGGY
+19 
-32 FCAHNIDVMGT
+32 MG
-43 KIKSEILSLDII
+43 KIKSEILNLDVV

-69 ETIESG
+69 ETIEKETAGIRRMNEALSKMAKAG
-75 KKKADELN
+75 QYGSTRYRMLKK
-83 TALKGEKK
+83 T
-91 GSDKYKAI
+91 
-99 KKDLDETNASV
+99 LDDTS
-110 TAAEKKFASLEK
+110 ASLEANK
-122 QIPLT
+122 KRLKELEKAIPLT
-127 GKTIAELRR
+127 EMTFAELRKE
-136 DISIT
+136 ISIT
-141 RDALAKAVPGTEN
+141 RKQLDNAVPGTEN
-154 WKQLNAQLQEQ
+154 WKMLNQRLQEARTRMAQLQ
-165 RTRLRQLT
+165 
-173 TQAEATD
+173 TQSRATD
-180 RSMCGLVKTVRDYSL
+180 KTMCGIVKTVRDYSL
-195 AIQGTVAVLSKGY
+195 ALQGTIAVLSKGY

-214 SEAYEE
+214 SDAYED

-274 DLLGFARAADQ
+274 DLIGFARAADQ

-414 MLSVDTNAAFLS
+414 MLAVDTNAAFLS

-473 EIAAQSFEEGSSV
+473 EIAAQSFEDGSSV

-494 TNAAA
+494 STAAA

-548 ALVVGLTLAAKWENL
+548 TLVIGLTIAVKWKTTYAKITATLTALRKADTIAIKEGIVAAK
-563 YNGFIKL
+563 
-570 KIAYQTAAT
+570 AAT
-579 ATIRE
+579 A
-584 GIIAAKSATA
+584 AS
-594 ATNLLSAAKHLL
+594 NLLSAAKYALV
-606 CGNIK
+606 GNLK
-611 VATVHMRAFNAAL
+611 MATVHMRAFNAAL

-636 TALATAFFALKN
+636 TALATAFFALRK

-655 AQEQLT
+655 AQE
-661 VAQKQLTEAQKRTNE
+661 QLTEAQKRTNE

-682 TKIDEETRALDELKT
+682 TKIDEETRALDKLKT
-697 ALKNTKQDSKERAGL
+697 ALKNTKQGSKERAGL
-712 IKEINERYG
+712 IKEINEKYG

-734 NDIFEALES
+734 NDIFEALKN
-743 VNDEYERKI
+743 VNDEFERKI

-761 TSITEDVLTR
+761 TSITEDVLAK
-771 TKTAIDELVKIWNSN
+771 TKTTIDELVKIWNSN

-806 AALESGTDATSA
+806 AALESGADATAA

-823 EIVGTAGSQKAAAVR
+823 GIVGSAGSQKAAAVR

-848 YQAHISAAE
+848 YQTHLKTSE
-857 KYDTGVYYGSAD
+857 EHDLDPTWQSAD
-869 DIYRAAD
+869 EIYEAAD
-876 VEEFANKAAAD
+876 VEGFANRAATD
-887 MRTAGEA
+887 MRAAGEE
-894 AMNAYQEGLQG
+894 AMNAYKEGLQG

-920 IPNTPVTGGTSG
+920 IPNTPITGGTSG
-932 GNGGEDK
+932 GNGGGGGGGNDGDDK
-939 DWSLAKDEDHQKAVL
+939 KSWSLSSDEAHQKALL
-954 DLKQKYL
+954 DLKTKYL
-961 NKEIKTKEELD
+961 NKEIKTKEDYDKQVLELEI
-972 KKILEQEIA
+972 KTLE
-981 TLKKRIA
+981 TRIA
-988 LNVDTGEDLINLKND
+988 LNVDSAEDLLDLQND
-1003 LADKE
+1003 LADKR
-1008 MQLQE
+1008 MRLQE
-1013 SATRKKD
+1013 LSTKKETTTATT
-1020 LWSLAKDEDHQK
+1020 AQK
-1032 AVFDLKQKYLDKEIE
+1032 
-1047 TKEELDKKILEQEI
+1047 T
-1061 ATLKKRI
+1061 R
-1068 ALNVDTGEDLV
+1068 
-1079 KLQNELADK
+1079 
-1088 QQRFQGQSSKNVLQI
+1088 LQI
-1103 INKALDEEE
+1103 IEAHLKKEEE
-1112 QTYLRARANKEDAQ
+1112 EYLAARYRKEEIQ
-1126 AAELRA
+1126 RGELA
-1132 FTGSAKEIRQMRR
+1132 SFNGSAKDLRQMRR
-1145 RHAKELAEIDLEHLK
+1145 RHAQELAQIDLKHLQKTSVLLQQLVNNDIKAFKELDLGT
-1160 QLGEQLRKLLRNDVN
+1160 QI
-1175 AFMDLDLAGKVLSDA
+1175 LSDA
-1190 EYNALRQ
+1190 EYVALQ
-1197 KLQEVIKLMNQA
+1197 KKLKEIIRLMNQA
-1209 AAGKP
+1209 AQGKP
-1214 VGGGQ
+1214 TGGQ
-1219 QPADDGSSGDEVHNL
+1219 GSGATPEATEVHSLN
-1234 KTGMGGEL
+1234 TGMGGGDL
-1242 FGVSQEQ
+1242 FGVSQDQ

-1263 AEGLGIAMQ
+1263 AEGLGTAMQ
-1272 AIGSMAQKGMEI
+1272 AIGGMAQKAMDI

-1303 EKNNETK
+1303 EKDNEKK
-1310 KKSLEN
+1310 KKSLEK
-1316 RLNSGLITEAQY
+1316 RLNAGLISEAQY
-1328 NAEVEQLDKEYD
+1328 NEEVEAMDKEYD
-1340 DFAEELALKQA
+1340 AFAEEMAIKQA
-1351 KREKAMNLTQ
+1351 EREKAMNLTQ
-1361 AIINTALGVTT
+1361 AIINTALGVTM

-1402 TPVTTGAEEGGA
+1402 TPITTGAEEGGE
-1414 IFTQRSQDGKVFKA
+1414 IFTKRAQDGKTFKA

-1437 VSSPTVLVGEN
+1437 ISSPTVIVGEN

-1473 ARRNGTLRSIDFSS
+1473 ARRNGTLRNIDFSA
-1487 VYPAPI
+1487 VYPAPMP
-1493 QGRAGGGAI
+1493 GRAGGGPI
-1502 GSDSMPSYAPYG
+1502 GSDPLPGYAPSGSISY
-1514 AATITTDPQLVALL
+1514 TTDPQLVALL
-1528 TEILNKLD
+1528 IEIRNKLD
-1536 NPVPAIVQ
+1536 DPVPAIVS
-1544 MLGDK
+1544 MLGPK
-1549 GLIKQLEK
+1549 GFIEQIKK
-1557 YYKNKKNGNING
+1557 YEQNQRNSKLNG

>member
-1 MPYDYGACDL
+1 
-11 VGNPDDLG
+11 
-19 PSYVLYQPPPGGY
+19 
-32 FCAHNIDVMGT
+32 
-43 KIKSEILSLDII
+43 
-55 VNGNKARKEMLDLK
+55 MLDLK
-69 ETIESG
+69 ETIEKETAGIRRMNEALSKMAKAGQSG
-75 KKKADELN
+75 STRYRMLKK
-83 TALKGEKK
+83 T
-91 GSDKYKAI
+91 
-99 KKDLDETNASV
+99 LDDTS
-110 TAAEKKFASLEK
+110 ASLEANK
-122 QIPLT
+122 KRFKELEKAIPLT
-127 GKTIAELRR
+127 EMTFAELRKE
-136 DISIT
+136 ISIT
-141 RDALAKAVPGTEN
+141 RKQLDNAVPGTEN
-154 WKQLNAQLQEQ
+154 WKMLNQRLQEARTRMAQLQ
-165 RTRLRQLT
+165 
-173 TQAEATD
+173 TQSRATD
-180 RSMCGLVKTVRDYSL
+180 KTMCGMVKTVRDYSL
-195 AIQGTVAVLSKGY
+195 ALQGTIAVLSKGY

-214 SEAYEE
+214 SDAYED

-274 DLLGFARAADQ
+274 DLIGFARAADQ

-414 MLSVDTNAAFLS
+414 MLAVDTNAAFLS

-473 EIAAQSFEEGSSV
+473 EIAAQSFEDGSSV

-494 TNAAA
+494 TTAAA

-548 ALVVGLTLAAKWENL
+548 TLVVGLTIAVKWKTTYAKITATLTALRKADTIAIKEGIVAAK
-563 YNGFIKL
+563 
-570 KIAYQTAAT
+570 AAT
-579 ATIRE
+579 A
-584 GIIAAKSATA
+584 AS
-594 ATNLLSAAKHLL
+594 NLLSAAKYALV
-606 CGNIK
+606 GNLK
-611 VATVHMRAFNAAL
+611 LATVHMRAFNAAL

-636 TALATAFFALKN
+636 TALATAFFALRK

-655 AQEQLT
+655 AQE
-661 VAQKQLTEAQKRTNE
+661 QLTEAQKRTNE

-682 TKIDEETRALDELKT
+682 TKIDEETRALDKLKT
-697 ALKNTKQDSKERAGL
+697 ALKNTKEGSKERAGL
-712 IKEINERYG
+712 IKEINEKYG

-734 NDIFEALES
+734 NDIFEALKS
-743 VNDEYERKI
+743 VNDEFERKI

-761 TSITEDVLTR
+761 TSITEDVLAK
-771 TKTAIDELVKIWNSN
+771 TKTTIDELVKIWNSN

-806 AALESGTDATSA
+806 AALESGADATAA

-838 QAGRESAERS
+838 QAGREAAERS
-848 YQAHISAAE
+848 FQNQGQVD
-857 KYDTGVYYGSAD
+857 YDVPGYDSSDYSGANATWQSAD

-876 VEEFANKAAAD
+876 VEGFANRAATD
-887 MRTAGEA
+887 MRAAGEA

-920 IPNTPVTGGTSG
+920 IPNTPITGGTSG
-932 GNGGEDK
+932 GNGGGSGGGNDGDNK
-939 DWSLAKDEDHQKAVL
+939 KSWSLSSDEAHQKALL
-954 DLKQKYL
+954 DLKTKYL
-961 NKEIKTKEELD
+961 NREIATKEEFD
-972 KKILEQEIA
+972 KKVLEQEIA
-981 TLKKRIA
+981 TLKARIA
-988 LNVDTGEDLINLKND
+988 LNIDSEEDLLDMKND
-1003 LADKE
+1003 LADKQIRLGE
-1008 MQLQE
+1008 M
-1013 SATRKKD
+1013 SAKKTKATTTD
-1020 LWSLAKDEDHQK
+1020 TAK
-1032 AVFDLKQKYLDKEIE
+1032 
-1047 TKEELDKKILEQEI
+1047 T
-1061 ATLKKRI
+1061 T
-1068 ALNVDTGEDLV
+1068 
-1079 KLQNELADK
+1079 
-1088 QQRFQGQSSKNVLQI
+1088 LQI
-1103 INKALDEEE
+1103 IQAALDEEE
-1112 QTYLRARANKEDAQ
+1112 QAYQRARYKKQDQQ
-1126 AAELRA
+1126 AAELRD
-1132 FTGSAKEIRQMRR
+1132 FTGSAKELRQMRR
-1145 RHAKELAEIDLEHLK
+1145 RHAQELAKIDLDHLTK
-1160 QLGEQLRKLLRNDVN
+1160 LQEQLQKILDNDVN
-1175 AFMDLDLAGKVLSDA
+1175 AFKDLNLAGEILSDA
-1190 EYNALRQ
+1190 EYNALKKR
-1197 KLQEVIKLMNQA
+1197 LNEIIRLMNQA

-1214 VGGGQ
+1214 VGGEQ
-1219 QPADDGSSGDEVHNL
+1219 QPAAGGSSGGEVHDL
-1234 KTGMGGEL
+1234 KTGMGGGDL
-1242 FGVSQEQ
+1242 FGVSQDQ

-1263 AEGLGIAMQ
+1263 AEGLGTAIQ
-1272 AIGSMAQKGMEI
+1272 AIGGMAQKAMDI

-1303 EKNNETK
+1303 EKDNEEK
-1310 KKSLEN
+1310 KKSLEK
-1316 RLNSGLITEAQY
+1316 RLNAGLISEAQY
-1328 NAEVEQLDKEYD
+1328 NEEVEAMDKEYEA
-1340 DFAEELALKQA
+1340 FAEELAVKQA

-1361 AIINTALGVTT
+1361 AIINTALGVTM

-1402 TPVTTGAEEGGA
+1402 TPITTGAEEGGE
-1414 IFTQRSQDGKVFKA
+1414 IFTKRKQDGKTFKA

-1437 VSSPTVLVGEN
+1437 ISSPTVLVGEN

-1473 ARRNGTLRSIDFSS
+1473 ARRNGTLRNIDFSS
-1487 VYPAPI
+1487 VYPAPMP
-1493 QGRAGGGAI
+1493 GRAGGGPI
-1502 GSDSMPSYAPYG
+1502 GSDPMPGYAPSGSTSY
-1514 AATITTDPQLVALL
+1514 TTDPQLVALL
-1528 TEILNKLD
+1528 TEIRNKLD
-1536 NPVPAIVQ
+1536 DPVPAIVT
-1544 MLGDK
+1544 MLGPK
-1549 GLIKQLEK
+1549 GFIEQMKK
-1557 YYKNKKNGNING
+1557 YEQNQKNKKLNG

>member
-1 MPYDYGACDL
+1 
-11 VGNPDDLG
+11 
-19 PSYVLYQPPPGGY
+19 
-32 FCAHNIDVMGT
+32 
-43 KIKSEILSLDII
+43 
-55 VNGNKARKEMLDLK
+55 MLDLK
-69 ETIESG
+69 ETIEKETAGIRRMNEALSKMAKAG
-75 KKKADELN
+75 QYGSTRYRMLKK
-83 TALKGEKK
+83 T
-91 GSDKYKAI
+91 
-99 KKDLDETNASV
+99 LDDTS
-110 TAAEKKFASLEK
+110 ASLEANK
-122 QIPLT
+122 KRFKELEKAIPLT
-127 GKTIAELRR
+127 EMTFAELRKE
-136 DISIT
+136 ISIT
-141 RDALAKAVPGTEN
+141 RKQLDNAVPGTEN
-154 WKQLNAQLQEQ
+154 WKMLNQRLQEARTRMAQLQ
-165 RTRLRQLT
+165 
-173 TQAEATD
+173 TQSRATD
-180 RSMCGLVKTVRDYSL
+180 KTMCGIVKTVRDYSL
-195 AIQGTVAVLSKGY
+195 ALQGTISVLSKGY

-214 SEAYEE
+214 SDAYED

-274 DLLGFARAADQ
+274 DLIGFARAADQ

-414 MLSVDTNAAFLS
+414 MLAVDTNAAFLS

-473 EIAAQSFEEGSSV
+473 EIAAQSFEDGSSV

-494 TNAAA
+494 TTAAA

-548 ALVVGLTLAAKWENL
+548 TLVVGLTIAVKWKTTYTKITATLTALRKADTIAIKEGIVAAK
-563 YNGFIKL
+563 
-570 KIAYQTAAT
+570 AAT
-579 ATIRE
+579 A
-584 GIIAAKSATA
+584 AS
-594 ATNLLSAAKHLL
+594 NLLSAAKYALV
-606 CGNIK
+606 GNLK
-611 VATVHMRAFNAAL
+611 LATVHMRAFNAAL
-624 KANPIGVAITIV
+624 KANPISVVITIV
-636 TALATAFFALKN
+636 TALATAFFALRK

-655 AQEQLT
+655 AQE
-661 VAQKQLTEAQKRTNE
+661 QLTEAQKRTNE

-682 TKIDEETRALDELKT
+682 TKIDEETRALDKLKT
-697 ALKNTKQDSKERAGL
+697 ALKNTKEGSKERAGL

-721 EYLPNLISEKDSL
+721 EYLPNLVSEKDSL
-734 NDIFEALES
+734 NDIFEALKS
-743 VNDEYERKI
+743 VNDEFERKI

-761 TSITEDVLTR
+761 TSITEDVLAK
-771 TKTAIDELVKIWNSN
+771 TKTTIDELVKIWNSN

-806 AALESGTDATSA
+806 AALESGADATAA

-823 EIVGTAGSQKAAAVR
+823 GIVGTAGSQKAAAVR
-838 QAGRESAERS
+838 QTGRETAERS
-848 YQAHISAAE
+848 YQTHLKTSE
-857 KYDTGVYYGSAD
+857 EYGLDPTWQSAD
-869 DIYRAAD
+869 EIYEASD
-876 VEEFANKAAAD
+876 VEDFANKAATD
-887 MRTAGEA
+887 MRAAGEE
-894 AMNAYQEGLQG
+894 AMNAYKEGLQG

-920 IPNTPVTGGTSG
+920 IPNTPITGGTSG
-932 GNGGEDK
+932 GNGGGGGGGNDGDDK
-939 DWSLAKDEDHQKAVL
+939 QSWSLSSDEAHQKALL
-954 DLKQKYL
+954 DLKTKYL
-961 NKEIKTKEELD
+961 NKEIATKEDYDKQVLELEI
-972 KKILEQEIA
+972 KTLE
-981 TLKKRIA
+981 TRIA
-988 LNVDTGEDLINLKND
+988 LNVDSAEDLLDLQND
-1003 LADKE
+1003 LADKRIR
-1008 MQLQE
+1008 LQE
-1013 SATRKKD
+1013 LSTKKETTTATT
-1020 LWSLAKDEDHQK
+1020 AQK
-1032 AVFDLKQKYLDKEIE
+1032 TRLQLIEAHLK
-1047 TKEELDKKILEQEI
+1047 KEEEEYLAARYRKEEI
-1061 ATLKKRI
+1061 QR
-1068 ALNVDTGEDLV
+1068 G
-1079 KLQNELADK
+1079 ELAS
-1088 QQRFQGQSSKNVLQI
+1088 FN
-1103 INKALDEEE
+1103 
-1112 QTYLRARANKEDAQ
+1112 
-1126 AAELRA
+1126 
-1132 FTGSAKEIRQMRR
+1132 GSAKELRQMRR
-1145 RHAKELAEIDLEHLK
+1145 GHAQELAQIDLEHLQK
-1160 QLGEQLRKLLRNDVN
+1160 TSALLQQLVNNDIK
-1175 AFMDLDLAGKVLSDA
+1175 AFKDLDLGTQILSDA
-1190 EYNALRQ
+1190 EYVALQ
-1197 KLQEVIKLMNQA
+1197 KKLKEIIKLMNQA
-1209 AAGKP
+1209 AQGKP
-1214 VGGGQ
+1214 TGGQ
-1219 QPADDGSSGDEVHNL
+1219 GSGATPEATEVHSL
-1234 KTGMGGEL
+1234 KTGMGGGDL
-1242 FGVSQEQ
+1242 FGVSQDQ

-1263 AEGLGIAMQ
+1263 AEGLGTAMQ
-1272 AIGSMAQKGMEI
+1272 AIGGMAQKAMDI

-1303 EKNNETK
+1303 EKDNEKK
-1310 KKSLEN
+1310 KKSLEK
-1316 RLNSGLITEAQY
+1316 RLNAGLISEAQY
-1328 NAEVEQLDKEYD
+1328 NEEVEAMDKEYD
-1340 DFAEELALKQA
+1340 AFAEEMAIKQA
-1351 KREKAMNLTQ
+1351 EREKAMNLTQ
-1361 AIINTALGVTT
+1361 AIINTALGVTM

-1402 TPVTTGAEEGGA
+1402 TPITTGAEEGGE
-1414 IFTQRSQDGKVFKA
+1414 IFTKRAQDGKTFKA

-1437 VSSPTVLVGEN
+1437 ISSPTVIVGEN

-1487 VYPAPI
+1487 VYPAPMP
-1493 QGRAGGGAI
+1493 GRAGGGPI
-1502 GSDSMPSYAPYG
+1502 GSYPMSGNTPSGSTSY
-1514 AATITTDPQLVALL
+1514 TTDPQLVALL
-1528 TEILNKLD
+1528 IDIRNKLD
-1536 NPVPAIVQ
+1536 DPVPAIVT
-1544 MLGDK
+1544 MLGPK
-1549 GLIKQLEK
+1549 GFIEQMKK
-1557 YYKNKKNGNING
+1557 YEQNQKNKKLNG

>member
-1 MPYDYGACDL
+1 
-11 VGNPDDLG
+11 
-19 PSYVLYQPPPGGY
+19 
-32 FCAHNIDVMGT
+32 
-43 KIKSEILSLDII
+43 
-55 VNGNKARKEMLDLK
+55 MLDLK
-69 ETIESG
+69 ETIEKETAGIRRMNEALSKMAKAG
-75 KKKADELN
+75 QYGSTRYRMLKK
-83 TALKGEKK
+83 T
-91 GSDKYKAI
+91 
-99 KKDLDETNASV
+99 LDDTS
-110 TAAEKKFASLEK
+110 ASLEANK
-122 QIPLT
+122 KRFKELEKAIPLT
-127 GKTIAELRR
+127 EMTFAELRKE
-136 DISIT
+136 ISIT
-141 RDALAKAVPGTEN
+141 RKQLDNAVPGTEN
-154 WKQLNAQLQEQ
+154 WKMLNQRLQEARTRMAQLQ
-165 RTRLRQLT
+165 
-173 TQAEATD
+173 TQSRATD
-180 RSMCGLVKTVRDYSL
+180 KTMCGMVKTVRDYSL
-195 AIQGTVAVLSKGY
+195 ALQGTIAVLSKGY

-214 SEAYEE
+214 SDAYED

-274 DLLGFARAADQ
+274 DLIGFARAADQ

-414 MLSVDTNAAFLS
+414 MLAVDTNAAFLS

-473 EIAAQSFEEGSSV
+473 EIAAQSFEDGSPV

-494 TNAAA
+494 TTAAA

-527 DSSTALLKLVGLLIE
+527 NSSTALLKLVGLLIE

-548 ALVVGLTLAAKWENL
+548 TLVVGLTIAVKWKTTYAKITATLTALRKADTIAIKEGIVAAK
-563 YNGFIKL
+563 
-570 KIAYQTAAT
+570 AAT
-579 ATIRE
+579 A
-584 GIIAAKSATA
+584 AS
-594 ATNLLSAAKHLL
+594 NLLSAAKYALV
-606 CGNIK
+606 GNLK
-611 VATVHMRAFNAAL
+611 LATVHMRAFNAAL

-636 TALATAFFALKN
+636 TALATAFFTLRK

-655 AQEQLT
+655 AQE
-661 VAQKQLTEAQKRTNE
+661 QLTEAQKRTNE

-682 TKIDEETRALDELKT
+682 TKIDEETRALDKLKT
-697 ALKNTKQDSKERAGL
+697 ALKNTKEGSKERAGL

-721 EYLPNLISEKDSL
+721 EYLPNLVSEKDSL
-734 NDIFEALES
+734 NDIFEALKS
-743 VNDEYERKI
+743 VNDEFERKI

-761 TSITEDVLTR
+761 TSITEDVLAK
-771 TKTAIDELVKIWNSN
+771 TKTTIDKLVKIWNSN

-806 AALESGTDATSA
+806 AALESGADATAA

-823 EIVGTAGSQKAAAVR
+823 GIVGTAGSQKAAAVR
-838 QAGRESAERS
+838 QTGREAAERS
-848 YQAHISAAE
+848 YQAHINAAE
-857 KYDTGVYYGSAD
+857 EYDTGIFYDSAD

-876 VEEFANKAAAD
+876 VEGFANRAATD
-887 MRTAGEA
+887 MRAAGEA

-920 IPNTPVTGGTSG
+920 IPNTPITGGTSG
-932 GNGGEDK
+932 GNGGGGGGGNDGDDK
-939 DWSLAKDEDHQKAVL
+939 KSWSLSSDEAHQKALL
-954 DLKQKYL
+954 DLKTKYL
-961 NKEIKTKEELD
+961 NREIATKEEFD
-972 KKILEQEIA
+972 KKVLELEIA
-981 TLKKRIA
+981 TLNARIA
-988 LNVDTGEDLINLKND
+988 LNKDSEEDLLDMKND

-1008 MQLQE
+1008 IRLREM
-1013 SATRKKD
+1013 AAKKD
-1020 LWSLAKDEDHQK
+1020 AKKTASAET
-1032 AVFDLKQKYLDKEIE
+1032 AKQK
-1047 TKEELDKKILEQEI
+1047 T
-1061 ATLKKRI
+1061 T
-1068 ALNVDTGEDLV
+1068 
-1079 KLQNELADK
+1079 
-1088 QQRFQGQSSKNVLQI
+1088 LQI
-1103 INKALDEEE
+1103 IQAALDEED
-1112 QTYLRARANKEDAQ
+1112 QTYQRARYMKQDQQ
-1126 AAELRA
+1126 AAELRD
-1132 FTGSAKEIRQMRR
+1132 FTGSAKELRQMRR
-1145 RHAKELAEIDLEHLK
+1145 RHARELAKIDLDHLTK
-1160 QLGEQLRKLLRNDVN
+1160 LQEQLQKILNNDAR
-1175 AFMDLDLAGKVLSDA
+1175 AFMDLDLAGEILSDA
-1190 EYNALRQ
+1190 EYNALKK
-1197 KLQEVIKLMNQA
+1197 KLNEIIRLMNQA

-1214 VGGGQ
+1214 VGGEQ
-1219 QPADDGSSGDEVHNL
+1219 QPAAGGSSGGEVHDL
-1234 KTGMGGEL
+1234 KTGMGGGDL
-1242 FGVSQEQ
+1242 FGVSQDQ

-1263 AEGLGIAMQ
+1263 AEGLGTAIQ
-1272 AIGSMAQKGMEI
+1272 AIGGMAQKGMDI

-1303 EKNNETK
+1303 EKDNEKK
-1310 KKSLEN
+1310 KKSLEK
-1316 RLNSGLITEAQY
+1316 RLNAGLISEAQY
-1328 NAEVEQLDKEYD
+1328 NEEVEAMDKEYEA
-1340 DFAEELALKQA
+1340 FAEELAVKQA

-1361 AIINTALGVTT
+1361 AIINTALGVTM

-1402 TPVTTGAEEGGA
+1402 TPITTGAEEGGE
-1414 IFTQRSQDGKVFKA
+1414 IFTKRAQDGKTFKA

-1437 VSSPTVLVGEN
+1437 ISSPTVIVGEN

-1473 ARRNGTLRSIDFSS
+1473 ARRNGTLRNIDFSS
-1487 VYPAPI
+1487 MYPAPMA
-1493 QGRAGGGAI
+1493 GRAAGGYVSSPSALPA
-1502 GSDSMPSYAPYG
+1502 GSAGMISVQ
-1514 AATITTDPQLVALL
+1514 DPQLMAILR
-1528 TEILNKLD
+1528 EINEKLD
-1536 NPVPAIVQ
+1536 NPVPAIVS
-1544 MLGDK
+1544 MLGPK
-1549 GLIKQLEK
+1549 GFIEQLKK
-1557 YYKNKKNGNING
+1557 YNQNQRNSKLNG

>member
-1 MPYDYGACDL
+1 
-11 VGNPDDLG
+11 
-19 PSYVLYQPPPGGY
+19 
-32 FCAHNIDVMGT
+32 MG
-43 KIKSEILSLDII
+43 KIKSEILNLDVV

-69 ETIESG
+69 ETIEKETAGIRRMNEALSKMAKAG
-75 KKKADELN
+75 QYGSTRYRMLKK
-83 TALKGEKK
+83 T
-91 GSDKYKAI
+91 
-99 KKDLDETNASV
+99 LDDTS
-110 TAAEKKFASLEK
+110 ASLEANK
-122 QIPLT
+122 KRFKELEKAIPLT
-127 GKTIAELRR
+127 EMTFAELRKE
-136 DISIT
+136 ISIT
-141 RDALAKAVPGTEN
+141 RKQLDNAVPGTEN
-154 WKQLNAQLQEQ
+154 WKILNQRLQEARTRMAQLQ
-165 RTRLRQLT
+165 
-173 TQAEATD
+173 TQSRATD
-180 RSMCGLVKTVRDYSL
+180 KTMCGIVKTVRDYSL
-195 AIQGTVAVLSKGY
+195 ALQGTISVLSKGY

-214 SEAYEE
+214 SDAYED

-274 DLLGFARAADQ
+274 DLIGFARAADQ

-319 MEQAMLKIG
+319 MEQAMLKTG

-414 MLSVDTNAAFLS
+414 MLAVDTNAAFLS

-473 EIAAQSFEEGSSV
+473 EIAAQSFEDGSSV

-494 TNAAA
+494 TTAAA

-548 ALVVGLTLAAKWENL
+548 TLVVGLTIAVKWKTTYTKITATLTALRKADTIAIKEGIVAAK
-563 YNGFIKL
+563 
-570 KIAYQTAAT
+570 AAT
-579 ATIRE
+579 A
-584 GIIAAKSATA
+584 AS
-594 ATNLLSAAKHLL
+594 NLLSAAKYALV
-606 CGNIK
+606 GNLK
-611 VATVHMRAFNAAL
+611 LATVHMRAFNAAL
-624 KANPIGVAITIV
+624 KANPISVVITIV
-636 TALATAFFALKN
+636 TALATAFFALRK

-655 AQEQLT
+655 AQE
-661 VAQKQLTEAQKRTNE
+661 QLTEAQKRTNE

-682 TKIDEETRALDELKT
+682 TKIDEETRALDKLKT
-697 ALKNTKQDSKERAGL
+697 ALKNTKEGSKERAGL

-721 EYLPNLISEKDSL
+721 EYLPNLVSEKDSL
-734 NDIFEALES
+734 NDIFEALKS
-743 VNDEYERKI
+743 VNDEFERKI

-761 TSITEDVLTR
+761 TSITEDVLAK
-771 TKTAIDELVKIWNSN
+771 TKTTIDELVKIWNSN

-806 AALESGTDATSA
+806 AALESGADATAA

-823 EIVGTAGSQKAAAVR
+823 GIVGTAGSQKAAAVR
-838 QAGRESAERS
+838 QTGRETAERS
-848 YQAHISAAE
+848 YQTHLKTSKE
-857 KYDTGVYYGSAD
+857 HDLEPTWQSAD
-869 DIYRAAD
+869 EIYEAAD
-876 VEEFANKAAAD
+876 VEDFANKAATD
-887 MRTAGEA
+887 MRAAGEE
-894 AMNAYQEGLQG
+894 AMNAYKEGLQG

-920 IPNTPVTGGTSG
+920 IPNTPITGGTSG
-932 GNGGEDK
+932 GNGGGGGGGNDGDDK
-939 DWSLAKDEDHQKAVL
+939 QSWSLSSDEAHQKALL
-954 DLKQKYL
+954 DLKTKYL
-961 NKEIKTKEELD
+961 NKEIATKEDYD
-972 KKILEQEIA
+972 KKVLELEIK
-981 TLKKRIA
+981 TLKDRIA
-988 LNVDTGEDLINLKND
+988 LNVDSAEDLLDLQND
-1003 LADKE
+1003 LADKQIRLGE
-1008 MQLQE
+1008 M
-1013 SATRKKD
+1013 SAKKTKATTTGT
-1020 LWSLAKDEDHQK
+1020 AK
-1032 AVFDLKQKYLDKEIE
+1032 
-1047 TKEELDKKILEQEI
+1047 T
-1061 ATLKKRI
+1061 T
-1068 ALNVDTGEDLV
+1068 
-1079 KLQNELADK
+1079 
-1088 QQRFQGQSSKNVLQI
+1088 LQI
-1103 INKALDEEE
+1103 IQAALDEEE
-1112 QTYLRARANKEDAQ
+1112 QAYQRARYMKQDQQ
-1126 AAELRA
+1126 AAELRD
-1132 FTGSAKEIRQMRR
+1132 FTGSAKELRQMRR
-1145 RHAKELAEIDLEHLK
+1145 RHAQELAKIDLDHLTK
-1160 QLGEQLRKLLRNDVN
+1160 LQEQLQKILDNDVN
-1175 AFMDLDLAGKVLSDA
+1175 AFKDLNLAGEILSDA
-1190 EYNALRQ
+1190 EYNALKKR
-1197 KLQEVIKLMNQA
+1197 LNEIIRLMNQA

-1214 VGGGQ
+1214 VGEGQ
-1219 QPADDGSSGDEVHNL
+1219 QPAAGGSSGGEVHDL
-1234 KTGMGGEL
+1234 KTGMGGGDL

-1263 AEGLGIAMQ
+1263 AEGLGTAIQ
-1272 AIGSMAQKGMEI
+1272 AIGGMAQKAMDI

-1303 EKNNETK
+1303 EKDNEKK
-1310 KKSLEN
+1310 KKSLEK
-1316 RLNSGLITEAQY
+1316 RLNAGLISEAQY
-1328 NAEVEQLDKEYD
+1328 NEEVEAMDKEYD
-1340 DFAEELALKQA
+1340 AFAEEMAIKQA
-1351 KREKAMNLTQ
+1351 EREKAMNLTQ
-1361 AIINTALGVTT
+1361 AIINTALGVTM

-1402 TPVTTGAEEGGA
+1402 TPITTGAEEGGE
-1414 IFTQRSQDGKVFKA
+1414 IFTKRAQDGKPLKA

-1437 VSSPTVLVGEN
+1437 ISSPTVIVGEN

-1473 ARRNGTLRSIDFSS
+1473 ARRNGTLRNIDFSS
-1487 VYPAPI
+1487 MYPAPMA
-1493 QGRAGGGAI
+1493 GRAAGGYVSSPSALPA
-1502 GSDSMPSYAPYG
+1502 GSAGMISVQ
-1514 AATITTDPQLVALL
+1514 DPQLMTILR
-1528 TEILNKLD
+1528 EINEKLD
-1536 NPVPAIVQ
+1536 NPVPAIVS
-1544 MLGDK
+1544 MLGPK
-1549 GLIKQLEK
+1549 GFIEQLKK
-1557 YYKNKKNGNING
+1557 YNQNQRNSKLNG